1 MRLWSGL
8 GLRPNE
14 AGGFFQGCKLLG
26 SSLEVYYSFFVLLK
40 RNLKGI

>member
-14 AGGFFQGCKLLG
+14 AGGFFQGCKLSG
-26 SSLEVYYSFFVLLK
+26 SSLEVYDSFLFLLNL
-40 RNLKGI
+40 NLKGI